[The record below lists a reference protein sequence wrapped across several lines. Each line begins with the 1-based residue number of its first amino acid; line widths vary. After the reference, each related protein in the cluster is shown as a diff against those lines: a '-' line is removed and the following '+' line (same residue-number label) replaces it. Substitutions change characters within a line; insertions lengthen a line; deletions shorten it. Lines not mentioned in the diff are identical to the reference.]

1 MSLKHQSS
9 GKWAKAMAI
18 MGKYDLEAHQV
29 MQEQL
34 ARNKELTQKV
44 WVASESE
51 EEEEGQ
57 EEEEEPLVPD
67 MVNGVQIKAN
77 GLNPWMSQNHFI
89 DAKETDVQKDLEDP
103 AEPEA
108 LETSE
113 SEEERAVVEE
123 ETLLKEF
130 EERRSLRQKSKL
142 NHMVEP
148 VHRRVTKDPSSQ
160 EVLSELR
167 APSQKLI
174 TENHQS
180 GKQELSSV
188 RTAQREESAREEE
201 EPMLLQRPKR
211 ARTLD
216 ELEELGREGCVE
228 NKKLPRTAVE
238 GLQLGKNRSNH
249 IGTPR
254 RRKGR
259 SK

>member
-9 GKWAKAMAI
+9 GKWAKAMVI

-77 GLNPWMSQNHFI
+77 GLNPWMFWNHFT
-89 DAKETDVQKDLEDP
+89 DAKEAEVQKDLEDP

-108 LETSE
+108 QETSE

-167 APSQKLI
+167 ALSQKPI
-174 TENHQS
+174 MENHQP
-180 GKQELSSV
+180 GKQELSSA
-188 RTAQREESAREEE
+188 RTAQRGTC
-201 EPMLLQRPKR
+201 QG
-211 ARTLD
+211 
-216 ELEELGREGCVE
+216 GRGAHVAAEAKQSSDSG
-228 NKKLPRTAVE
+228 
-238 GLQLGKNRSNH
+238 
-249 IGTPR
+249 
-254 RRKGR
+254 
-259 SK
+259 

>member
-77 GLNPWMSQNHFI
+77 GLNPWMFWNHFT
-89 DAKETDVQKDLEDP
+89 DAKEAEIQKDLEDP

-108 LETSE
+108 QETSE

-130 EERRSLRQKSKL
+130 EERRSLRQKSEL
-142 NHMVEP
+142 NHMAEP
-148 VHRRVTKDPSSQ
+148 VHSRVTKGEQ
-160 EVLSELR
+160 WYTTGGCCLVLVLV
-167 APSQKLI
+167 L
-174 TENHQS
+174 
-180 GKQELSSV
+180 V
-188 RTAQREESAREEE
+188 
-201 EPMLLQRPKR
+201 LL
-211 ARTLD
+211 A
-216 ELEELGREGCVE
+216 
-228 NKKLPRTAVE
+228 N
-238 GLQLGKNRSNH
+238 
-249 IGTPR
+249 
-254 RRKGR
+254 
-259 SK
+259 